1 MTAELLHWLEPPDK
15 GFTYQQVKDLDLP
28 YDWVLVDGVIVPR
41 GLTNHWHD
49 TVRDELHFAL
59 RNARVAP
66 YGTNCERCVLVD
78 ELNVPKPDVV
88 VFDRTGLDVRTLGC
102 VPVASTVLAVEV
114 VSVGSRSDD
123 RFRKPGMYA
132 AAGVDAYWRVERG
145 TDDIPVVHEFR
156 LDATTKAYVPAPV
169 AEHSGIL
176 RTDFPYSVE
185 IDLRAIVGDL

>member
-1 MTAELLHWLEPPDK
+1 MGPDRI
-15 GFTYQQVKDLDLP
+15 GPGPRVFHSP
-28 YDWVLVDGVIVPR
+28 GV
-41 GLTNHWHD
+41 
-49 TVRDELHFAL
+49 AL

-88 VFDRTGLDVRTLGC
+88 IFDRTGLDVRTLGC

-156 LDATTKAYVPAPV
+156 L
-169 AEHSGIL
+169 GIL
-176 RTDFPYSVE
+176 RTDFPYPVE